1 MKCSVE
7 GCNNEKYH
15 SKLYCSMHYRR
26 LKFTGTLEGGP
37 RERLPLEQRFW
48 KRVEKQEGGCWEWT
62 GSVNGSG
69 YGLVGEG
76 GREGKY
82 LTTHRYSYSLHK
94 GDIPAGMVVMHS
106 CDNKRCV
113 NPDHL
118 SLGTPKDNT
127 QDAVR
132 KGRIHNGKRPT
143 KLTDEQVLFIKEH
156 LEISGKDLAAQFSV
170 SRSAISAIRN
180 GRNRADVKT
189 DVEYPGRRPKMK
201 KVTPKQLGEDHPR
214 SKLTAEIVKFIREHI
229 EMNNKQMAAHIG
241 ISQSCVRQIRTLQTW
256 KHV

>member
-26 LKFTGTLEGGP
+26 LKFTGTLDGGP

-48 KRVEKQEGGCWEWT
+48 KRVEKQDSGCWVWT
-62 GSVNGSG
+62 GSTNTRG

-76 GREGKY
+76 GRQGKY
-82 LTTHRYSYSLHK
+82 LMTHRYSYTIHK
-94 GDIPAGMVVMHS
+94 GDIPKGMLVMHS
-106 CDNKRCV
+106 CDNPACV

-127 QDAVR
+127 QDAVS
-132 KGRIHNGKRPT
+132 KGRIHNGKRPS
-143 KLTDEQVLFIKEH
+143 KLTDEQVLFIKEN
-156 LEISGKDLAAQFSV
+156 LEFTGVQLAERFGV
-170 SRSAISAIRN
+170 SKAAINAVRK
-180 GRNRADVKT
+180 GRNWTHIKT

-201 KVTPKQLGEDHPR
+201 KVTPRKFGEDHPR
-214 SKLTAEIVKFIREHI
+214 SKLTEEKVRFIRASSGTSVSIAKEVGVSA
-229 EMNNKQMAAHIG
+229 N
-241 ISQSCVRQIRTLQTW
+241 CVRQIKAGMTW
-256 KHV
+256 KHIV